1 MIKRLIYNIVFI
13 LFFVFSSPYYFW
25 KMWRRGNWRRK
36 FFERFGFYS
45 DAFKESIR
53 AKPTVWFH
61 AVSVGEVNICV
72 RLVRELLPIMKGFKV
87 VVSTT
92 TSTGMDGLV
101 KSLPQEVE
109 KIYYPVDGFFS
120 VRRAFNA
127 IRPSFIVIVEAE
139 IWPNFLWRARDT
151 GAPVFLV
158 NARLSERSFSG
169 YSRFGFLF
177 RELFGS
183 FAAVGCQDEN
193 DKQRLVALGCPQNR
207 VFITGNLKFDASLA
221 PSVSKVDAKSLL
233 SKLGIEPSAPVIIGG
248 STHNGEEEILGRI
261 FLHLKKH
268 WKNLF
273 LILVPRHFER
283 TGDVAAVLNRLG
295 ISYILRTEV
304 DSKPAIEPGSIQCL
318 LVNTT
323 GELKDFYRCATVV
336 FVGKSLT
343 AEGGQNPIEPAALGK
358 PIVFGK
364 NMQNFA
370 AIAKILLKREAAMQV
385 NDESE
390 LESAISKLLQDRE
403 FADKLGKNALKV
415 IEENSGAV
423 DKTVSMMLKVLEEK
437 GIKLNR

>member
-1 MIKRLIYNIVFI
+1 
-13 LFFVFSSPYYFW
+13 
-25 KMWRRGNWRRK
+25 
-36 FFERFGFYS
+36 
-45 DAFKESIR
+45 
-53 AKPTVWFH
+53 
-61 AVSVGEVNICV
+61 
-72 RLVRELLPIMKGFKV
+72 
-87 VVSTT
+87 
-92 TSTGMDGLV
+92 
-101 KSLPQEVE
+101 
-109 KIYYPVDGFFS
+109 
-120 VRRAFNA
+120 
-127 IRPSFIVIVEAE
+127 
-139 IWPNFLWRARDT
+139 
-151 GAPVFLV
+151 
-158 NARLSERSFSG
+158 
-169 YSRFGFLF
+169 
-177 RELFGS
+177 
-183 FAAVGCQDEN
+183 
-193 DKQRLVALGCPQNR
+193 
-207 VFITGNLKFDASLA
+207 
-221 PSVSKVDAKSLL
+221 
-233 SKLGIEPSAPVIIGG
+233 
-248 STHNGEEEILGRI
+248 
-261 FLHLKKH
+261 
-268 WKNLF
+268 
-273 LILVPRHFER
+273 
-283 TGDVAAVLNRLG
+283 
-295 ISYILRTEV
+295 V